1 MTGWITHLLAFLV
14 GAGAGVFLADKLLRR
29 AGSGQ
34 GRRASD
40 KLLRRLYMECPE
52 FFNNLREELDKAEF
66 RGVRE
71 FAIIESAQVTFVS
84 EDVKF
89 VYYEDEMPHLK
100 DIAAT
105 LEEEGFIDEVTRG
118 KTPLYHMRESF
129 ITALRFL

>member
-14 GAGAGVFLADKLLRR
+14 GAGAGVFLAEKRLRR

-40 KLLRRLYMECPE
+40 KVLRRLYKECPE
-52 FFNNLREELDKAEF
+52 FFNNLREELGKAEF
-66 RGVRE
+66 RDVRE

-100 DIAAT
+100 DIATT

-118 KTPLYHMRESF
+118 KTPLYRMREAF
-129 ITALRFL
+129 ITALGFL